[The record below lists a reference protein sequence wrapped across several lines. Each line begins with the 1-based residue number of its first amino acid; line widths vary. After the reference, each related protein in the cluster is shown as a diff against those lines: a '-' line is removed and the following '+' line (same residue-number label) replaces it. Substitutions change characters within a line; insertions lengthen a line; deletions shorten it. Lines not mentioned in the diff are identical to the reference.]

1 MSKTP
6 EELNELKNECEAL
19 TNKLKELSEDE
30 IELVTGG
37 GIKDWFDKI
46 GEMTKKVVPVGS
58 NPILG
63 GETDIDTR
71 KDLYENII
79 LGGNTDNNQCIV

>member
-19 TNKLKELSEDE
+19 TNKIKELSEDE

-46 GEMTKKVVPVGS
+46 GETTRKVV
-58 NPILG
+58 
-63 GETDIDTR
+63 
-71 KDLYENII
+71 KKY
-79 LGGNTDNNQCIV
+79 